1 MRAVLLIAV
10 MALCG
15 GCRTYYVYQ
24 YGYGDNEILV
34 DATVDKEI
42 NPQVKASLK

>member
-15 GCRTYYVYQ
+15 GCRTYNVYQ
-24 YGYGDNEILV
+24 YGYGDNKISV
-34 DATVDKEI
+34 DAEVEKALT
-42 NPQVKASLK
+42 PTVKASLK